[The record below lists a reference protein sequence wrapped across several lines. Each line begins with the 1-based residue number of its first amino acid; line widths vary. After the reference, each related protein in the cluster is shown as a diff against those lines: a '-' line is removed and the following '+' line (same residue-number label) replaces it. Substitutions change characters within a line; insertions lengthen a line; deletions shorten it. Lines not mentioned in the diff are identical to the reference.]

1 MTAGHV
7 VFVKRKRL
15 VRGPGAGKNL
25 SVIAHHCGRG
35 LTSGTGLSGLLVT
48 SAESARYGAL
58 LSDVPSVAIVIAV
71 PLLEVGGAHVPLW
84 SSAAAPGFQ
93 SVLACCVKKV
103 YIKNFL
109 SYLQIEV

>member
-7 VFVKRKRL
+7 VL
-15 VRGPGAGKNL
+15 VDKKVWSEDLGAGKNL

-71 PLLEVGGAHVPLW
+71 PLLEVGGAHVPLR
-84 SSAAAPGFQ
+84 SSAAAPRFQ
-93 SVLACCVKKV
+93 SVLACCVKK
-103 YIKNFL
+103 YHLLKI
-109 SYLQIEV
+109 S